1 MIKCQYDKEKIML
14 TNYLLAHGVYAFAS
28 GWAQFAAAFG
38 VSFLIMLFFGRGFI
52 RYMRAWQKKGQPISE
67 NVPQAHLAK
76 VGTPTMGGILIVLSV
91 LLGSVLFMPIEN
103 CVGWIALLALVMFG
117 MLGFADDYK
126 KVTSQSNKAANGLS
140 PSFRLGAEAVF
151 VAILVYFIN
160 KTMPPYVPEL
170 SITVGSS
177 ILLPLNSWNIGS
189 IFGWPITLGFLYYI
203 FGYFVICGSAN
214 ATNIT
219 DGLDGMLSKLY
230 LPVLVVLVVALYG
243 ATRIGFMD
251 SVLFLPDANGL
262 YAPLGAMAGAVL
274 GFLWYNSKP
283 ASIFMGDVGSLALG
297 GFMGTV
303 AMLLKSE
310 IIMGIAAGMMV
321 LILLSSFLQTIYFK
335 FTRKMTGTGKRIFL
349 RAPLHHHFEELG
361 WCETKIVD
369 RFFVLAILFS
379 GIALVLLKFA

>member
-1 MIKCQYDKEKIML
+1 ML
-14 TNYLLAHGVYAFAS
+14 ADYFISHGFYAFAS

-38 VSFLIMLFFGRGFI
+38 VAFLIMLVFGRGFV
-52 RYMRAWQKKGQPISE
+52 RWMHAWQKKGQPISE
-67 NVPQAHLAK
+67 NVPESHRAK
-76 VGTPTMGGILIVLSV
+76 AGTPTMGGILILVAVILA
-91 LLGSVLFMPIEN
+91 SVLFMPLSN
-103 CVGWIALLALVMFG
+103 SAGWIALLSLVMFG
-117 MLGFADDYK
+117 ALGFVDDYK
-126 KVTSQSNKAANGLS
+126 KVTSQSKKASNGLS
-140 PSFRLGAEAVF
+140 PAFRLGMEALF
-151 VAILVYFIN
+151 VIVLVYLIN
-160 KTMPPYVPEL
+160 KTMPPYVPDL
-170 SITVGSS
+170 SIIIGSS
-177 ILLPLNSWNIGS
+177 VFLPLNSWVLGDA
-189 IFGWPITLGFLYYI
+189 FGMSITLGFLYYI

-230 LPVLVVLVVALYG
+230 LPVLIVLVVALYG

-251 SVLFLPDANGL
+251 SVVFLPETSSL

-274 GFLWYNSKP
+274 GFLWYNAKP

-321 LILLSSFLQTIYFK
+321 LILLSSFLQTMCFK
-335 FTRKMTGTGKRIFL
+335 ITRKISGTGKRIFL

-361 WCETKIVD
+361 WAETKIVD
-369 RFFVLAILFS
+369 RFFIMSILFS
-379 GIALVLLKFA
+379 GIALILLKFA

>member
-1 MIKCQYDKEKIML
+1 ML
-14 TNYLLAHGVYAFAS
+14 HDYFLANGAYFFAS

-38 VSFLIMLFFGRGFI
+38 LSFLVVLLCGRGFV
-52 RYMRAWQKKGQPISE
+52 RWMHALQKKGQPISE
-67 NVPQAHLAK
+67 NVPESHRVKA
-76 VGTPTMGGILIVLSV
+76 GTPTMGGILIVFAI
-91 LLGSVLFMPIEN
+91 LLASVLFMPMSN
-103 CVGWIALLALVMFG
+103 QDGWIALSALVMFAV
-117 MLGFADDYK
+117 LGFIDDYK
-126 KVTSQSNKAANGLS
+126 KVTSQSKKAANGLS
-140 PSFRLGAEAVF
+140 PRTRLLAEAVF
-151 VAILVYFIN
+151 VAILVYMIN
-160 KTMPPYVPEL
+160 KTMPPYVPDL
-170 SITVGSS
+170 SIVVGST
-177 ILLPLNSWNIGS
+177 ILWPLNAWVVDLPGS
-189 IFGWPITLGFLYYI
+189 ISITLGFLYYI

-230 LPVLVVLVVALYG
+230 LPVLIVLVVALYG

-251 SVLFLPDANGL
+251 SVLFLPDASAL
-262 YAPLGAMAGAVL
+262 YAPLGATAGAVL

-321 LILLSSFLQTIYFK
+321 LILLSSFMQTMYFK
-335 FTRKMTGTGKRIFL
+335 ITRKMTGTGKRIFL

-361 WCETKIVD
+361 WPETKIVE
-369 RFFVLAILFS
+369 RFFIMSILFS
-379 GIALVLLKFA
+379 GLALILLKFA